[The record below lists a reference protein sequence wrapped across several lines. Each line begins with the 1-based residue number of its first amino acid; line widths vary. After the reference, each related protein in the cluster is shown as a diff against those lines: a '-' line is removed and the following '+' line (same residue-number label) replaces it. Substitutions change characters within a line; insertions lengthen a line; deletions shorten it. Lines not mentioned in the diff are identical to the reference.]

1 MSDQQHPAGYPQ
13 PGQQPAQPQ
22 YAPQQPGPQ
31 LAQQPQAPEPRKSWF
46 ARHKILTGI
55 GAVVAF
61 SIVASA
67 LGGGGDDGDG
77 AGTTA
82 EVAAEDAGADAA
94 VEDAAAAADAVEEEP
109 EAEAAEPQEK
119 AEKEPEPA
127 DLPKIGDPARDG
139 KFEFTVTELEDGVK
153 DVGSEFLNKEAQGQF
168 VLVHMSVENIGDEA
182 QYFDGSS
189 QELVDTEGRTHS
201 ADSEAAIYL
210 DDSNSFLNEINPGN
224 TVEGV
229 VVFDIPKKATPATL
243 LLHDS
248 MFSGGVEVSL
258 Q

>member
-1 MSDQQHPAGYPQ
+1 MSDEQHPSGY
-13 PGQQPAQPQ
+13 A
-22 YAPQQPGPQ
+22 QPGPQ
-31 LAQQPQAPEPRKSWF
+31 YAQPQPPQPPDPRKSWF

-61 SIVASA
+61 SVVVSA
-67 LGGGGDDGDG
+67 FNGGGDDADG
-77 AGTTA
+77 AGA
-82 EVAAEDAGADAA
+82 AAQVASEDGGADAA
-94 VEDAAAAADAVEEEP
+94 AEEVAAAADASEPEP
-109 EAEAAEPQEK
+109 EA
-119 AEKEPEPA
+119 EPEPA
-127 DLPKIGDPARDG
+127 DLPTIGEPARDG
-139 KFEFTVTELEDGVK
+139 KFEFTVTEVEDGVET
-153 DVGSEFLNKEAQGQF
+153 VGDDFLNKEAQGQF

-182 QYFDGSS
+182 QYFDGGS

-229 VVFDIPKKATPATL
+229 VVFDLPKKATPATL
-243 LLHDS
+243 QLHDS